1 MLLIKNHL
9 KYLKDNPSLKCIIDF
24 YFFKKIF
31 FFTIY
36 NDQKP
41 KIRRKIIK
49 DIRNLFRLKKE
60 QNKTAI
66 KDIRNFFRL
75 KQEIKV
81 IKNIV
86 LRNIKN
92 LFQYEKEEVN
102 YYKPVIVNN
111 F

>member
-36 NDQKP
+36 NDQKS

-49 DIRNLFRLKKE
+49 DVRNIFRLKKE

-66 KDIRNFFRL
+66 KDKRTFFRL

-92 LFQYEKEEVN
+92 LFQY
-102 YYKPVIVNN
+102 
-111 F
+111 